1 MNPVPV
7 TEFAAVVRALSAELM
22 LAIGVIALVLMS
34 LKFSKSEQ
42 REQAGW
48 AAAAFIV
55 AAGIAL
61 YMFTVRPYL
70 DEGAGPSFVNLGI
83 GNRMLV
89 IDRLAIFFKFLFLG
103 IGLLSILIAQ
113 RSKEI
118 MQDHLLEFYAL
129 ILAVIFGMMFM
140 ATSADFLMIYLAIE
154 MVSILS
160 YILAGFVRGSLRSSE
175 ASLKYLL
182 YGAMSSGIMIYGMSL
197 IYGMSGTTNIMEIAY
212 KFRGADFS
220 NDVLMM
226 MAMLF
231 VFAGIGY
238 KIASVPFHFWCPDV
252 YQGAPLPVTAFFSVG
267 PKAAGFALAMRFF
280 VFGLS
285 TPADV
290 NLAGHPTMEILG
302 HIDWRTPIYVLSIA
316 TMTLGNLAALRQN
329 NAKRLLAY
337 SSIAHAGYLM
347 MGLVALTPR
356 AMASIPLYLVIYAV
370 MNLGAFFVVQVI
382 AEQRGSDDLDSF
394 RGSFKEAPWLGI
406 AMCVFMFSLTG
417 LPPLAGFAGKFY
429 LFGAVVEQAA
439 MAGESR
445 LWVLLVVGVLN
456 SAISLFYYVRVIRAM
471 MAGSFDGAE
480 TAEPAK
486 ALPALNV
493 SVATM
498 SVLMIFVIPTVVM
511 GVSFGWL
518 IEAAEWAFS

>member
-1 MNPVPV
+1 MKPVPV
-7 TEFAAVVRALSAELM
+7 TEFAAVVSALSAELM
-22 LAIGVIALVLMS
+22 LAVGVIALVLMS
-34 LKFSKSEQ
+34 LKYTREEQ
-42 REQAGW
+42 RNQASW

-55 AAGIAL
+55 AAGFAL
-61 YMFTVRPYL
+61 YMFTAR
-70 DEGAGPSFVNLGI
+70 SFIEHDAAPGFVSLGI

-103 IGLLSILIAQ
+103 IGLLSIIIAH
-113 RSKEI
+113 RSREI

-140 ATSADFLMIYLAIE
+140 ATSVDFLMIYLSIE

-197 IYGMSGTTNIMEIAY
+197 IYGFSGTTNIMEIAY
-212 KFRGADFS
+212 KFQSADFS
-220 NDVLMM
+220 NNVLMM
-226 MAMLF
+226 MALLF

-238 KIASVPFHFWCPDV
+238 KIAAVPFHFWCPDV

-280 VFGLS
+280 VSGFSGPSEL
-285 TPADV
+285 
-290 NLAGHPTMEILG
+290 NLAGHPGMQILG
-302 HIDWRTPIYVLSIA
+302 HIDWRTPMFVLAIA
-316 TMTLGNLAALRQN
+316 TMTVGNLSALRQN

-347 MGLVALTPR
+347 MALVALTPR
-356 AMASIPLYLVIYAV
+356 AMASIPFYLAIYAV

-382 AEQRGSDDLDSF
+382 VEQRGSDELEAF
-394 RGSFKEAPWLGI
+394 RGSFKDAPWLGV

-417 LPPLAGFAGKFY
+417 LPPLAGFAGKAY
-429 LFGAVVEQAA
+429 LFGAVLEQANS
-439 MAGESR
+439 AGESR
-445 LWVLLVVGVLN
+445 LWLLLVIGVLN

-471 MAGSFDGAE
+471 MVGSFDTADE
-480 TAEPAK
+480 AEPAK
-486 ALPALNV
+486 PLPALSV
-493 SVATM
+493 SAMTM
-498 SVLMIFVIPTVVM
+498 AVLMIFMIPTIVM